1 LKVDTIKQWIDR
13 HGPQYAEAGFA
24 AAKESAAQ
32 GGETVHGGP
41 SKTQND
47 WMEVFDRL
55 EKLSALVESVGKET
69 KSGGKVMLKNSTAT
83 QAAFEAASKACGT
96 SQRETAIRGVI
107 SRRDD
112 DVSSAASSSSPLST
126 AESSSSSASSQ
137 GSGAP
142 YCGDTEDDSP
152 EKPAAIE
159 KRRWNRLNAAAVK
172 PEQKADKMGQL
183 FISPESVLASHSS
196 ANFLRQ
202 QKEAEDSEAQAKK
215 IEVFRVLSDQR
226 LE

>member
-1 LKVDTIKQWIDR
+1 
-13 HGPQYAEAGFA
+13 
-24 AAKESAAQ
+24 
-32 GGETVHGGP
+32 
-41 SKTQND
+41 
-47 WMEVFDRL
+47 MEVFDRL

-172 PEQKADKMGQL
+172 PEQKADS
-183 FISPESVLASHSS
+183 FSS
-196 ANFLRQ
+196 APSLSLLLTAALIFFASRKKLRTR
-202 QKEAEDSEAQAKK
+202 KLK
-215 IEVFRVLSDQR
+215 QR
-226 LE
+226 KSKCFVYSVIKG